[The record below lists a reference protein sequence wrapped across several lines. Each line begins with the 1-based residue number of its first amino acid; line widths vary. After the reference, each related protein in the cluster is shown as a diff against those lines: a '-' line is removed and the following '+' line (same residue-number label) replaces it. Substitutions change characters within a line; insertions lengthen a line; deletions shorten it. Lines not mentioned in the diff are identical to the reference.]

1 MHSSDPHHRGCIQ
14 REVRVRAKS
23 MVIESVSV
31 ANWPWKLSAADRV
44 ASVLTVKGQG
54 APPLMSLQRIAVTLK
69 SSE

>member
-1 MHSSDPHHRGCIQ
+1 M
-14 REVRVRAKS
+14 RAKS